1 MRASIDAQGSYNTAC
16 PAIVDIA
23 TWQHVN
29 LLGRQ
34 FWHVRPL
41 LIFAASRF
49 RRMLLS
55 AGTVRR
61 SSDLTLAGYFVATVE
76 RLVQLAKTRSLDPST
91 CSTP

>member
-1 MRASIDAQGSYNTAC
+1 M
-16 PAIVDIA
+16 PFIVDIA

-29 LLGRQ
+29 CLGRQ

-41 LIFAASRF
+41 FAASRF
-49 RRMLLS
+49 RRMFLS

-76 RLVQLAKTRSLDPST
+76 RLVQLAKTR
-91 CSTP
+91 